1 MTTKPQKKKTISKSN
16 VKQSVTSSAA
26 KKSAVISPPAPK
38 PAPPRRV
45 LSAPG
50 NKRRVAV
57 SQKNLSQDVQDVMRE
72 RFPRGY
78 VDYMDQIIRVD
89 KPDGSFF
96 YAITLEVE
104 DAIYLVKIDVPIDTD
119 YEEVEKKL
127 FGGGHGVNDDG
138 QEPSDSEDDDKDFMD
153 DDVPDDE

>member
-1 MTTKPQKKKTISKSN
+1 MID
-16 VKQSVTSSAA
+16 
-26 KKSAVISPPAPK
+26 

-45 LSAPG
+45 GSAPG
-50 NKRRVAV
+50 DKRRVAI

-89 KPDGSFF
+89 RPDGSFF
-96 YAITLEVE
+96 YAITLEVD
-104 DAIYLVKIDVPIDTD
+104 DAIYLVKIDVQIDTD

-127 FGGGHGVNDDG
+127 FGGGHGVSDDG
-138 QEPSDSEDDDKDFMD
+138 HSLSDSDSDSDDDDKDFMD
-153 DDVPDDE
+153 DDASGDE